1 MKFNFQIVNM
11 KNKQKDDEHKPKS
24 VKHEDKIANLLKNM
38 KERKGR
44 RRISIDERL
53 KKMEK
58 LVKKKE
64 KVANKTEMNS
74 TKSSKNK
81 DISNIEIRAKRKT
94 VPTSKILSFKE
105 SRKRKE
111 SVEQNNIQ
119 ESRKQSSTK
128 LEKRKNN

>member
-1 MKFNFQIVNM
+1 M
-11 KNKQKDDEHKPKS
+11 
-24 VKHEDKIANLLKNM
+24 
-38 KERKGR
+38 G
-44 RRISIDERL
+44 ERL

-128 LEKRKNN
+128 LEKKEKQLNMKEEQSTRARNPTSKFLVFQKLVKKKEKVANKTEM